1 VDEQTNHVPVAEPVA
16 AAMAERSLL
25 ARLELVVFWLV
36 VAPLAALL
44 PARLAYWVA
53 CRRGDWSLRHWPEG
67 AVIVKRNLLQVF
79 GDTLS
84 PAEAE
89 RLAREYSRAASCE
102 VIDIMRLRNGTR
114 PLRRL
119 VEVRGR
125 EHLEAAMAAGKGA
138 ILCSAHYG
146 SYVSAFSLIHA
157 SGIPVTSI
165 GLWWWH
171 DDPYASPAV
180 RRFWDFAY
188 ARRTLR
194 YRQGPSIQSWE
205 AVSSGRSERA
215 VSTLRSNEAVT
226 ILADSEPL
234 ASDES
239 RVVKVPFLG
248 REATLLPGVVNL
260 ARSADAPVL
269 VVSMHRSADYRH
281 QVLEISPPISLEGG
295 RQEALARCAAAMEAA
310 IRTNP
315 AQWGDWS
322 DTGALAG
329 LGLIPATASPRS
341 GVVA

>member
-157 SGIPVTSI
+157 SGIPVTEI
-165 GLWWWH
+165 GRWWWNY
-171 DDPYASPAV
+171 DPNASPAV
-180 RRFWDFAY
+180 RRLWDFAY
-188 ARRTLR
+188 ARRLLR
-194 YRQGPSIQSWE
+194 YRQGPNIEPWAGRIMSGVQ
-205 AVSSGRSERA
+205 AVR
-215 VSTLRSNEAVT
+215 TLRRNEVVA
-226 ILADSEPL
+226 ICADAAPL
-234 ASDES
+234 AGEES
-239 RVVKVPFLG
+239 RVVRVPFLG
-248 REATLLPGVVNL
+248 GEATFVPGVIPL
-260 ARSADAPVL
+260 ARSSGAPVL
-269 VVSMHRSADYRH
+269 MVSVYRLADYRH
-281 QVLEISPPISLEGG
+281 QVVEISPPLSLEGEPE
-295 RQEALARCAAAMEAA
+295 EAFARCAAVMDAT

-315 AQWGDWS
+315 ALWATLDEDG
-322 DTGALAG
+322 GLANLG
-329 LGLIPATASPRS
+329 LGPRASSPQSTA
-341 GVVA
+341 VA

>member
-1 VDEQTNHVPVAEPVA
+1 METVELTTA
-16 AAMAERSLL
+16 ATVRRPLL
-25 ARLELVVFWLV
+25 DRLEILVFWLV

-53 CRRGDWSLRHWPEG
+53 CRRGDRVFRRWPEG
-67 AVIVKRNLLQVF
+67 AAVVKRNMLQVF

-89 RLAREYSRAASCE
+89 RLATEFSRVESC
-102 VIDIMRLRNGTR
+102 VTIDIMRLRNGTR
-114 PLRRL
+114 PLRKL
-119 VEVRGR
+119 VELRGR

-138 ILCSAHYG
+138 ILCSAHFG
-146 SYVSAFSLIHA
+146 SYRSAFSLIHA

-180 RRFWDFAY
+180 RRFWDYAY

-194 YRQGPSIQSWE
+194 HRQAPSIQSWE
-205 AVSSGRSERA
+205 AVSGGQSERA
-215 VSTLRSNEAVT
+215 VATLRRNEAVT

-239 RVVKVPFLG
+239 RLVKVPFLG
-248 REATLLPGVVNL
+248 REATFLPGVIHL
-260 ARSADAPVL
+260 ARSSGAPVL

-281 QVLEISPPISLEGG
+281 QVVEISPPLSLEGEL
-295 RQEALARCAAAMEAA
+295 REALAQCAAVMEATVRA
-310 IRTNP
+310 NP
-315 AQWGDWS
+315 AQWSDWS

-329 LGLIPATASPRS
+329 LGLIPAAASPRS
-341 GVVA
+341 AVDA

>member
-1 VDEQTNHVPVAEPVA
+1 VETVEPTTA
-16 AAMAERSLL
+16 ATGRRPLL
-25 ARLELVVFWLV
+25 DRLEILVFWLV

-53 CRRGDWSLRHWPEG
+53 CRRGDWVFRRWPEG
-67 AVIVKRNLLQVF
+67 AAIVKRNLLQVF
-79 GDTLS
+79 GDTLG

-89 RLAREYSRAASCE
+89 RLATEFSRVESCV

-114 PLRRL
+114 PLRKL
-119 VEVRGR
+119 VEIRGR

-138 ILCSAHYG
+138 LLCSAHFG
-146 SYVSAFSLIHA
+146 SYRSAFSLIHA

-205 AVSSGRSERA
+205 AVSSGRSEQA
-215 VSTLRSNEAVT
+215 VRTLRGNEAVT

-248 REATLLPGVVNL
+248 REATFLPGVVNL

-281 QVLEISPPISLEGG
+281 QVLEISPPISMEGEL
-295 RQEALARCAAAMEAA
+295 QEALARCAAVMEAA
-310 IRTNP
+310 VRTNP

-341 GVVA
+341 AVGA